1 MTQQQKKK
9 ETRTAKNKVE
19 QIFLQININY
29 SNTLKKKKLWNEK
42 QKEREE
48 SRMKRLQNK
57 RNQK

>member
-29 SNTLKKKKLWNEK
+29 SNTLKKKKL
-42 QKEREE
+42 
-48 SRMKRLQNK
+48 
-57 RNQK
+57 